1 MKYTIIDIKIKPS
14 IVMNKKLLSIGTMI
28 SILILA
34 ISTNH
39 LLAQNTTTNVSK
51 AAGNMIAAANQATS
65 DLGQNASSEL
75 NNAGDKVGSALG
87 ELKQNKSTVG
97 REIK

>member
-1 MKYTIIDIKIKPS
+1 
-14 IVMNKKLLSIGTMI
+14 MI

-39 LLAQNTTTNVSK
+39 LLAQNTTTNLSK